1 VMAHPSIV
9 IRQPAPTSSPLND
22 DHLIFLGDDPPGRA
36 WEVVA
41 VETGDGIAVIHV
53 MDLRSK

>member
-1 VMAHPSIV
+1 MAHPSIV